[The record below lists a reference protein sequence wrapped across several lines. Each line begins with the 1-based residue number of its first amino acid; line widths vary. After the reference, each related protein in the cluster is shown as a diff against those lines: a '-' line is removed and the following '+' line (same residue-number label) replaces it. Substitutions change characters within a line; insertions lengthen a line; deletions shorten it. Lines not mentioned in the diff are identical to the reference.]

1 MAPELLRGES
11 ENTSASDVFSFGII
25 LYEVYSRKDPYVGE
39 NYKEVLKLI
48 ADQVVSKRPPVPP
61 SCPQLVVSIM
71 KECLVDEASKR
82 PSFEELDQR
91 LKRLDPSTVE
101 PGKMIMSLQR
111 QKAERESMNAGNARL
126 YESFP
131 KHVADSIIAGRKVEP
146 ESFPVVTIFF
156 SDIVGF
162 TTISSTLSPKK
173 VSEML
178 DRLYLKFDELS
189 DKHEIFKIETIGD
202 AYMCVTNLMKPQP
215 DHAKRIALFSMD
227 AIEAA
232 ASTPVDLEDETMGT
246 INIRVGFHSGPV
258 VASAV
263 GSRNLKYSIFG
274 DTVNTASRM
283 ESNSK
288 PGRIQCSDASA
299 IYVKKQYPELLLKK
313 RRPIQVKGK
322 GIMQTFW
329 VNESRNNDI
338 NDIHSIPVSTGL
350 TNPQDT
356 LVQGLGTG
364 A

>member
-1 MAPELLRGES
+1 
-11 ENTSASDVFSFGII
+11 
-25 LYEVYSRKDPYVGE
+25 
-39 NYKEVLKLI
+39 
-48 ADQVVSKRPPVPP
+48 
-61 SCPQLVVSIM
+61 
-71 KECLVDEASKR
+71 
-82 PSFEELDQR
+82 
-91 LKRLDPSTVE
+91 
-101 PGKMIMSLQR
+101 
-111 QKAERESMNAGNARL
+111 
-126 YESFP
+126 
-131 KHVADSIIAGRKVEP
+131 
-146 ESFPVVTIFF
+146 
-156 SDIVGF
+156 
-162 TTISSTLSPKK
+162 
-173 VSEML
+173 ML

-329 VNESRNNDI
+329 VNESRVNDVD
-338 NDIHSIPVSTGL
+338 DIHSIPVSTGL
-350 TNPQDT
+350 TNLQDT
-356 LVQGLGTG
+356 LVQGLSTG